1 MIIGEK
7 LQFDAKAAGTK
18 FVFDNLYLAN
28 LMIQNDEANVNF
40 YEQDAIQKTI
50 DYQFETTYRF
60 FIRLAVIYMFGF
72 VIPLLVI
79 IFQEN
84 SDVGRGCYMI
94 CYFTQLF
101 FFGIELIQMRKTG
114 FADYM

>member
-7 LQFDAKAAGTK
+7 LKYDAKNAGKK

-28 LMIQNDEANVNF
+28 LMVQEDEANVNF
-40 YEQDAIQKTI
+40 YEQDAIQKII
-50 DYQFETTYRF
+50 DFQFETTYKF
-60 FIRLAVIYMFGF
+60 FTRLATIYICFF

-84 SDVGRGCYMI
+84 SDVGRACYII
-94 CYFTQLF
+94 CYFT
-101 FFGIELIQMRKTG
+101 
-114 FADYM
+114 